1 MTGDGPMGDR
11 DGKLE
16 QDRCLRGVDQ
26 VLYLLTGEVWRS
38 GRSYF

>member
-1 MTGDGPMGDR
+1 MTGDGPMGDG

-16 QDRCLRGVDQ
+16 QDWCLRGVDQ
-26 VLYLLTGEVWRS
+26 VLYLLTGEVWRP